1 MPDIFRVV
9 MVPADGEDFSL
20 RNPSDEIPY
29 QRHDPQMD
37 IRDEHKSRSLLEE
50 VKKHRHKTPM
60 DKHKRKSTKPAL
72 SQFCAGKKHA
82 NPDGNKI
89 IILIFENMSFPL
101 PC

>member
-37 IRDEHKSRSLLEE
+37 IRDEHKSTSSRGGEE
-50 VKKHRHKTPM
+50 THR
-60 DKHKRKSTKPAL
+60 KR
-72 SQFCAGKKHA
+72 
-82 NPDGNKI
+82 
-89 IILIFENMSFPL
+89 
-101 PC
+101 

>member
-37 IRDEHKSRSLLEE
+37 RRDN
-50 VKKHRHKTPM
+50 
-60 DKHKRKSTKPAL
+60 TKATL
-72 SQFCAGKKHA
+72 S
-82 NPDGNKI
+82 
-89 IILIFENMSFPL
+89 
-101 PC
+101 